1 MRYLFHADSI
11 SGESLLLEY
20 GKGAEDILLD
30 HVDDKVEMGNY
41 HC

>member
-1 MRYLFHADSI
+1 MRYLFHADSV

-20 GKGAEDILLD
+20 GKGAENVLLD
-30 HVDDKVEMGNY
+30 HVDDKVEVRND